1 MKGIKTKSRYCGWKP
16 WVPWSFPRTFPRCI
30 RNPAGFSLCSPL
42 RTSLYFSLFSLPICY
57 SIVFLM
63 YLNSTLLWHAP
74 RVFIASL
81 LFPVGFFIRCSVPIS
96 QPRAP
101 PGFLV
106 GSLLR
111 SLCFPGAFPVCSILH
126 FSFIYCGFPNV
137 FSCPI
142 LRPFIVGI
150 V

>member
-101 PGFLV
+101 PV
-106 GSLLR
+106 GR
-111 SLCFPGAFPVCSILH
+111 FPRGVSPAFPV
-126 FSFIYCGFPNV
+126 FSRCVPCV
-137 FSCPI
+137 FHLTFLVYLLWVP
-142 LRPFIVGI
+142 
-150 V
+150 